1 MDTNSTNIN
10 RETGAIKDKIEI
22 KVEELAIAI
31 KEQYAGQLSSNIKS
45 DDIRECENVTLSR
58 EDELSYIR

>member
-31 KEQYAGQLSSNIKS
+31 KEQSAGQLSSNIKS
-45 DDIRECENVTLSR
+45 DDIRECENVTLSL